1 MKYTKAM
8 LNNVLEIN
16 GVYSVHYF
24 EYMKNFVFPGESHPF
39 WEIVYA
45 DKKSLVI
52 TAGEQEIVLEPGHL
66 FIHKPDE
73 FHSIRCDSAANSV
86 IFSFDCDSKELMA
99 ISGRVIT
106 CGAEERQVLASI
118 ISEAAKVF
126 ATPLGDMKIYKLE
139 KNDSHEYGSQQLVRL
154 YIEQLL
160 IMLVRGQDKPVHVPR
175 YESSR
180 LLEQVCEYLESN
192 IENRLRFDDV
202 LKHFSTSA
210 SVIKKIFRDNM
221 DCGIMEYFNRLKIEA
236 AKQMIRDGNYN
247 FTQIADRLSFNT
259 SQYFTTVFRR
269 VTGMTPSEYE
279 DSVKSRFNSYDK
291 Y

>member
-139 KNDSHEYGSQQLVRL
+139 KNESHEYGSQQLVRL

-160 IMLVRGQDKPVHVPR
+160 IMLVRGQDKPVHIPR

-269 VTGMTPSEYE
+269 VTGMNPSEYE

>member
-1 MKYTKAM
+1 MKYTKAL

-139 KNDSHEYGSQQLVRL
+139 KNESHEYGSQQLVRL

-160 IMLVRGQDKPVHVPR
+160 IMLVRGQDKPVHIPR

-269 VTGMTPSEYE
+269 VTGMNPSEYE

>member
-1 MKYTKAM
+1 MKYTKAL

-86 IFSFDCDSKELMA
+86 IFSFDCDSAELMA

-160 IMLVRGQDKPVHVPR
+160 IMLVRGQDKPVHIPR

-269 VTGMTPSEYE
+269 VTGMNPSEYE

>member
-269 VTGMTPSEYE
+269 VTGMNPSEYE

>member
-1 MKYTKAM
+1 MKYTKAL

-139 KNDSHEYGSQQLVRL
+139 KNESHEYGSQQLVRL

-269 VTGMTPSEYE
+269 VTGMNPSEYE

>member
-1 MKYTKAM
+1 M
-8 LNNVLEIN
+8 
-16 GVYSVHYF
+16 
-24 EYMKNFVFPGESHPF
+24 
-39 WEIVYA
+39 
-45 DKKSLVI
+45 I

-139 KNDSHEYGSQQLVRL
+139 KNESHEYGSQQLVRL

-269 VTGMTPSEYE
+269 VTGMNPSEYE

>member
-139 KNDSHEYGSQQLVRL
+139 KNESHEYGSQQLVRL

-269 VTGMTPSEYE
+269 VTGMNPSEYE